1 MANIKSAKKR
11 IRSSKKKASFNL
23 YHISR
28 VKKLIK
34 QISKKLLDKESS
46 KVEKKKLYS
55 LLQKYTDKAIAK
67 KAITKA
73 KGSRIKSKTKKKLE
87 V

>member
-11 IRSSKKKASFNL
+11 IKSSKKKASFNL
-23 YHISR
+23 YHISK

-34 QISKKLLDKESS
+34 QISKKLLEKKSTDE
-46 KVEKKKLYS
+46 EKKKLYS
-55 LLQKYTDKAIAK
+55 LLQKSTDRAVSK
-67 KAITKA
+67 KSITKA
-73 KGSRIKSKTKKKLE
+73 KAARIKSKVKRKLE